1 MDEARKRRYI
11 EALREMQ
18 RSPQRSIEAEV
29 ASSRGLSSE
38 ERGQRLVAV
47 CRAAWAILRS
57 RPDFHQAVAYQD
69 PLPAD
74 FAAKWNALRA
84 RYRARQR
91 DTTDDGSR

>member
-1 MDEARKRRYI
+1 MDDARKRRYI

-18 RSPQRSIEAEV
+18 RSPRSSIEAEV
-29 ASSRGLSSE
+29 ASSRGLSPE
-38 ERGQRLVAV
+38 ERGTRLAAV

-57 RPDFHQAVAYQD
+57 RPDFRQAVAYQD

-74 FAAKWNALRA
+74 FAGKWSALRA

-91 DTTDDGSR
+91 DSDGSC